1 MRTRYEFGGTVENN
15 AVGVGFWTRDTLPRR
30 SDDIYVILDE
40 RTALRPNLITHR
52 VYGRDNLVW
61 LLLQYN
67 NILDP
72 VAELVPG
79 KQLALPHP
87 TRIS

>member
-1 MRTRYEFGGTVENN
+1 MKTRYEFGGTVEAN
-15 AVGVGFWTRDTLPRR
+15 AVGVGFWTRDTMPRR
-30 SDDIYVILDE
+30 DDDIYITLNE
-40 RTALRPNLITHR
+40 RTVLRPNLITYEL
-52 VYGRDNLVW
+52 YGRDNLVW

-79 KQLALPHP
+79 KVVALPNP
-87 TRIS
+87 SRVT